1 MAADGRAQIASD
13 ACCVSADA
21 ILSHAEDGLNLIAAL
36 AVFFLMFVGVA
47 QIVGRTIFD
56 FAIYGYIDWIEQA
69 SSLFA
74 FLGIA
79 YAQRL
84 GSHIGMDLT
93 MGWRPAIRWKI
104 ELFGVVV
111 AIAIITVLIYASFT
125 NFLRAYS
132 IGDSTMDI
140 RLPTWPA
147 KLMVPLALSV
157 LWLRLVAADLRL
169 PAHDRP
175 SGRRARRGA
184 EADHHRDAGEGR
196 DRRGPGPRGRH
207 DDRAQPADDR
217 RPRRGRPAGRSASS
231 ACASPSPARSSAR
244 PAWSR

>member
-1 MAADGRAQIASD
+1 MADGAG
-13 ACCVSADA
+13 ADA
-21 ILSHAEDGLNLIAAL
+21 QPVLLRKADKALSHAEDGLNLIAAA

-93 MGWRPAIRWKI
+93 MSWRPASRWRI

-111 AIAIITVLIYASFT
+111 TIVIVSVLIWASFT
-125 NFLRAYS
+125 NFLRAYQ
-132 IGDSTMDI
+132 IGDSSMDI
-140 RLPTWPA
+140 QLPTWPA
-147 KLMVPLALSV
+147 KFMVPLALGA
-157 LWLRLVAADLRL
+157 LWLRLVLQICGYMRMIRQPDAEPVAVPRL
-169 PAHDRP
+169 VTIETQVKDEI
-175 SGRRARRGA
+175 A
-184 EADHHRDAGEGR
+184 EALGREDAR
-196 DRRGPGPRGRH
+196 
-207 DDRAQPADDR
+207 
-217 RPRRGRPAGRSASS
+217 
-231 ACASPSPARSSAR
+231 
-244 PAWSR
+244 

>member
-1 MAADGRAQIASD
+1 MADGAG
-13 ACCVSADA
+13 ADA
-21 ILSHAEDGLNLIAAL
+21 QPILLRKADKALSRAEDGLNLIAAA

-93 MGWRPAIRWKI
+93 MNWRPASRWKI

-111 AIAIITVLIYASFT
+111 SIAIISVLIYASFA
-125 NFLRAYS
+125 NFLRAYQ
-132 IGDSTMDI
+132 IGDSSMDI
-140 RLPTWPA
+140 QLPTWPA
-147 KLMVPLALSV
+147 KFMVPLALSV
-157 LWLRLVAADLRL
+157 LWLRLVLQICGYVRMIREPDAEPVAVPKLITIETQVKDEI
-169 PAHDRP
+169 
-175 SGRRARRGA
+175 A
-184 EADHHRDAGEGR
+184 EALGREDAR
-196 DRRGPGPRGRH
+196 
-207 DDRAQPADDR
+207 
-217 RPRRGRPAGRSASS
+217 
-231 ACASPSPARSSAR
+231 
-244 PAWSR
+244 

>member
-1 MAADGRAQIASD
+1 MTDGSAADAQPALLRK
-13 ACCVSADA
+13 ADKV
-21 ILSHAEDGLNLIAAL
+21 LSHAEDGLNLIAAA

-93 MGWRPAIRWKI
+93 MNWQRSSRWKI
-104 ELFGVVV
+104 ELFGAVVT
-111 AIAIITVLIYASFT
+111 IAIVGVLAWASFT
-125 NFLRAYS
+125 NFLRAWQ

-140 RLPTWPA
+140 KLPTWPA
-147 KLMVPLALSV
+147 KFMVPLALSV
-157 LWLRLVAADLRL
+157 LWLRLGLQIWGYLRMIAHPDAEPVAVPKLVTIETQVKDEI
-169 PAHDRP
+169 
-175 SGRRARRGA
+175 A
-184 EADHHRDAGEGR
+184 EALGREDAR
-196 DRRGPGPRGRH
+196 
-207 DDRAQPADDR
+207 
-217 RPRRGRPAGRSASS
+217 
-231 ACASPSPARSSAR
+231 
-244 PAWSR
+244 

>member
-1 MAADGRAQIASD
+1 MPADGRAQSPPNLLRQ
-13 ACCVSADA
+13 ADE
-21 ILSHAEDGLNLIAAL
+21 IQSRVEDGLNLIAAL

-47 QIVGRTIFD
+47 QIVGRTVFD
-56 FAIYGYIDWIEQA
+56 FAIYGYIDWIEQS

-93 MGWRPAIRWKI
+93 MGWRPSIRWKF

-111 AIAIITVLIYASFT
+111 TFAIVTVLIYASFS
-125 NFLRAYS
+125 NFLRAWS

-157 LWLRLVAADLRL
+157 LWLRLSLQICGYVRMIARPDAEPVAVPKLITVETQVQDEI
-169 PAHDRP
+169 
-175 SGRRARRGA
+175 A
-184 EADHHRDAGEGR
+184 EALGR
-196 DRRGPGPRGRH
+196 KEPR
-207 DDRAQPADDR
+207 
-217 RPRRGRPAGRSASS
+217 
-231 ACASPSPARSSAR
+231 
-244 PAWSR
+244 

>member
-1 MAADGRAQIASD
+1 MPADGRAESPPQWLRL
-13 ACCVSADA
+13 ADA
-21 ILSHAEDGLNLIAAL
+21 GLSHVEDSLNLIAAL

-47 QIVGRTIFD
+47 QIIGRTVFD

-93 MGWRPAIRWKI
+93 IGWRPEVRWKI
-104 ELFGVVV
+104 ELFGVVL
-111 AIAIITVLIYASFT
+111 AIAIITILIYASFT

-157 LWLRLVAADLRL
+157 LWLRLSLQICGYLRMIAHPEAQPVAVPKLITLETQVQDEI
-169 PAHDRP
+169 
-175 SGRRARRGA
+175 A
-184 EADHHRDAGEGR
+184 EALGR
-196 DRRGPGPRGRH
+196 EELNREQGR
-207 DDRAQPADDR
+207 
-217 RPRRGRPAGRSASS
+217 
-231 ACASPSPARSSAR
+231 
-244 PAWSR
+244 

>member
-1 MAADGRAQIASD
+1 MSD
-13 ACCVSADA
+13 AHLLRRADRL
-21 ILSHAEDGLNLIAAL
+21 LSSAEDILNLIAAF

-47 QIVGRTIFD
+47 QIVGRTVFD

-84 GSHIGMDLT
+84 GGHIGMDLT
-93 MGWRPAIRWKI
+93 MGWSQASRWKI

-111 AIAIITVLIYASFT
+111 TLLIVTVLVYASFT

-147 KLMVPLALSV
+147 KMMVPLALGF
-157 LWLRLVAADLRL
+157 LWLRLSLQICGYVRMIRHPDAEPVAVPKLITIETQVEDEI
-169 PAHDRP
+169 
-175 SGRRARRGA
+175 A
-184 EADHHRDAGEGR
+184 EALGR
-196 DRRGPGPRGRH
+196 KE
-207 DDRAQPADDR
+207 
-217 RPRRGRPAGRSASS
+217 
-231 ACASPSPARSSAR
+231 AR
-244 PAWSR
+244 

>member
-1 MAADGRAQIASD
+1 MA
-13 ACCVSADA
+13 VSTGADA
-21 ILSHAEDGLNLIAAL
+21 PPAFLRWADRTLSHVEDGLNLIAAL

-93 MGWRPAIRWKI
+93 MNWQPSNRWKI
-104 ELFGVVV
+104 ELFGVVMIF
-111 AIAIITVLIYASFT
+111 AIVTLLIYASFT
-125 NFLRAYS
+125 NFLRAYQ

-140 RLPTWPA
+140 KLPTWPA

-157 LWLRLVAADLRL
+157 LWLRLSLQIWGYLRL
-169 PAHDRP
+169 IAHPGAVPIAVPKLITLETQVKDEI
-175 SGRRARRGA
+175 A
-184 EADHHRDAGEGR
+184 EALGR
-196 DRRGPGPRGRH
+196 EEAERKE
-207 DDRAQPADDR
+207 AQ
-217 RPRRGRPAGRSASS
+217 
-231 ACASPSPARSSAR
+231 
-244 PAWSR
+244 

>member
-1 MAADGRAQIASD
+1 MSVGQSTSERLMRRADRY
-13 ACCVSADA
+13 
-21 ILSHAEDGLNLIAAL
+21 LSKAEDVLNLIAAL

-47 QIVGRTIFD
+47 QIVGRTVFD
-56 FAIYGYIDWIEQA
+56 FAIYGYIDWIEQS

-93 MGWRPAIRWKI
+93 MNWPKARRWAI
-104 ELFGVVV
+104 ELFTVLV
-111 AIAIITVLIYASFT
+111 AMAIITILIYASFT

-140 RLPTWPA
+140 RIPTWPA

-157 LWLRLVAADLRL
+157 LWLRLALQTCGYVRLIRHPDAEPIGVPKLVTIETQVADEI
-169 PAHDRP
+169 
-175 SGRRARRGA
+175 A
-184 EADHHRDAGEGR
+184 EALGREDAK
-196 DRRGPGPRGRH
+196 
-207 DDRAQPADDR
+207 
-217 RPRRGRPAGRSASS
+217 
-231 ACASPSPARSSAR
+231 
-244 PAWSR
+244 

>member
-1 MAADGRAQIASD
+1 MPAGDRVQSPPILLRRVD
-13 ACCVSADA
+13 QVVS
-21 ILSHAEDGLNLIAAL
+21 HVEDGLNLIAAL
-36 AVFFLMFVGVA
+36 AIFFLMFVGVV
-47 QIVGRTIFD
+47 QIVGRPFFD

-69 SSLFA
+69 SVLFA

-93 MGWRPAIRWKI
+93 MGWRPSIRWKV

-111 AIAIITVLIYASFT
+111 ALGIITVLIYASFT

-147 KLMVPLALSV
+147 KLMVPLALSL
-157 LWLRLVAADLRL
+157 LWLRLSLQIWGYLRMI
-169 PAHDRP
+169 AHPD
-175 SGRRARRGA
+175 A
-184 EADHHRDAGEGR
+184 EPIAVPKLVTIETQVQDEIAEVLGK
-196 DRRGPGPRGRH
+196 PGS
-207 DDRAQPADDR
+207 Q
-217 RPRRGRPAGRSASS
+217 
-231 ACASPSPARSSAR
+231 
-244 PAWSR
+244 